1 MDTHA
6 KSANALAKA
15 LRLSP
20 SRIGDIVL
28 ERRDVTAERRSA
40 VRLIKVK
47 RSSARPRSWTHS
59 TCGCGT
65 RWRSNLAAVSRGA
78 GIMMA
83 NSRAQRAPTF
93 PRKRVLT
100 MILDVLCILLIYN
113 DYIFGIGTAG
123 TRTQDQSLKRA
134 LLYQLSYRPNEPR
147 IIAELRPQITGNS
160 LKRTGSD
167 RVRRRRQSRP
177 PEGGRSRIS
186 RRRRLPGRPDSRT
199 RSC

>member
-28 ERRDVTAERRSA
+28 ERRDVTAERRSD

-59 TCGCGT
+59 TRGCGT

-83 NSRAQRAPTF
+83 NSRAQRAYTDVSAET
-93 PRKRVLT
+93 RVN
-100 MILDVLCILLIYN
+100 Y
-113 DYIFGIGTAG
+113 
-123 TRTQDQSLKRA
+123 
-134 LLYQLSYRPNEPR
+134 
-147 IIAELRPQITGNS
+147 
-160 LKRTGSD
+160 
-167 RVRRRRQSRP
+167 
-177 PEGGRSRIS
+177 
-186 RRRRLPGRPDSRT
+186 DS
-199 RSC
+199 